1 MASDNNNDRK
11 NQNGGAAEPPLVEI
25 ARYRVQPGSLEKWD
39 EEIKRREAECRKR
52 DGFSEFV
59 VLRPNDGSDEESP
72 PSNAGFR
79 VVTRFSSGGK
89 FTQWEESNAR
99 KQSDERLEPLLQG
112 AVDTQILTGIETF
125 HTASGQATIV
135 APPRHKVSLLNLLA
149 IFPIALGISYL
160 TTLLLGKDVPLAV
173 KTLILTLCL
182 VPLTNY
188 VVMPNMTKLAA
199 KWLYPTPK

>member
-11 NQNGGAAEPPLVEI
+11 NQNGGAVEPPLVEI

-59 VLRPNDGSDEESP
+59 VLRPNDGSNEDAP
-72 PSNAGFR
+72 PSNAGLR
-79 VVTRFSSGGK
+79 VVTRFSSGEK
-89 FTQWEESNAR
+89 FTQWEESDAR

-112 AVDTQILTGIETF
+112 PVDTQILTGIETF

-135 APPRHKVSLLNLLA
+135 APSRHKVSLLNWLALFPVALA
-149 IFPIALGISYL
+149 ISYI
-160 TTLLLGKDVPLAV
+160 TTLLFGKDFPIVP
-173 KTLILTLCL
+173 KTLILSLCL

-188 VVMPNMTKLAA
+188 LIMPNMTKLAA